1 MNRVK
6 TFRLYLLLMLLYLFL
21 YSCKTSETIPETR
34 LRTMS
39 AGRLLKNI
47 EESAFDYTHFNIK
60 RINVQI
66 DDGESKT
73 SFRAGMQAVKD
84 DQIQI
89 SVTKFNIP
97 LGRIALSNDSVLF
110 VNYLERT
117 FITGGYK
124 VLSNYLDFDLDFN
137 IIQSIF
143 SGNIFSFFEDEDEL
157 RDFKTY
163 VDQGMYTIQ
172 SEKMR
177 KIRKIDEKG
186 KAQKMER
193 LIKRQEEEALVLQ
206 TFYFDPLLFVLKR
219 MILEDKTNFRKL
231 ELSFGDYSR
240 VGDKYYPGAIDFKF
254 ISGEGTFSM
263 DARMSGFSTEVGE
276 LTPLKIPEKY
286 QRLFLN

>member
-1 MNRVK
+1 MIRVK
-6 TFRLYLLLMLLYLFL
+6 TLRAYLPLILFYVFF

-34 LRTMS
+34 LRPIS
-39 AGRLLKNI
+39 ANRLLKSV
-47 EESAFDYTHFNIK
+47 EESAFDYTHFTVR

-73 SFRAGMQAVKD
+73 SFRAGMQAIKD

-89 SVTKFNIP
+89 SITKFNIP
-97 LGRIALSNDSVLF
+97 LGKIALSNDSVLF

-124 VLSNYLDFDLDFN
+124 VISNYLDFDLDFN
-137 IIQSIF
+137 IIQSIL
-143 SGNIFSFFEDEDEL
+143 SGNIFSFFEDEHEL

-172 SEKMR
+172 SENLR

-186 KAQKMER
+186 KVQKMER

-206 TFYFDPLLFVLKR
+206 TFYFDPVLFVLKR
-219 MILEDKTNFRKL
+219 MILEDKTNIRKL
-231 ELSFGDYSR
+231 ELTFDDYSK
-240 VGDKYYPGAIDFKF
+240 VGDKYYPGAIDIKF
-254 ISGEGTFSM
+254 ISGEGAFSM
-263 DARMSGFSTEVGE
+263 DARMSGFSTEAGE
-276 LTPLKIPEKY
+276 LTPLKIPERY